1 MTPSSAPTSN
11 KGHCSLAHLLGRWSK
26 LEPGTCRVS
35 QERATYLLRL
45 EAQPKQDW
53 YKLAESSHGTLDC
66 AVLQSR
72 VQDAL
77 AQHGMNWRLSVRQ
90 GLIDRSSRTPGSKL

>member
-1 MTPSSAPTSN
+1 M
-11 KGHCSLAHLLGRWSK
+11 
-26 LEPGTCRVS
+26 S
-35 QERATYLLRL
+35 QEGATYLLRL

-72 VQDAL
+72 VQDGM
-77 AQHGMNWRLSVRQ
+77 AQHGVNWRLSVRQ
-90 GLIDRSSRTPGSKL
+90 GLIDAQVEHRGRSYSVGVASEAMALLWAYLDALEQKRSVSLET